1 MYTYSKDEQE
11 TIISFNELETEA
23 SVYTFNRRLIN
34 LLARLAGERPAECRL
49 YRKLDSSCEY
59 MVPKSWIR
67 VRPPR
72 EASEAQREAARAALQ
87 KVRSSAPARG
97 K

>member
-11 TIISFNELETEA
+11 TIISFNELEAEA
-23 SVYTFNRRLIN
+23 SIYTFNRRLIN
-34 LLARLAGERPAECRL
+34 LLARLAGERPEECRL

-67 VRPPR
+67 VKPPR
-72 EASEAQREAARAALQ
+72 EASEAQKEAARAALQ
-87 KVRSSAPARG
+87 RMRASAPAQSE
-97 K
+97 